1 MEDTLK
7 NFRKLMRKR
16 YNPDGHDSDGT
27 PYWVLPSDR
36 KTYSYEE
43 WAEAYMEFI
52 KNR

>member
-1 MEDTLK
+1 MEDTLD
-7 NFRKLMRKR
+7 NFRILMSKR
-16 YNPDGHDSDGT
+16 YNPDGNDSDGT

-52 KNR
+52 KKR